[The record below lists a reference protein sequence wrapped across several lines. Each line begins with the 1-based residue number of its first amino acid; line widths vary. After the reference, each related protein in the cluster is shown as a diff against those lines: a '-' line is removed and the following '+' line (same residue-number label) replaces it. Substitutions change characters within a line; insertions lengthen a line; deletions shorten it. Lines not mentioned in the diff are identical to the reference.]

1 MLYQLCSPEIAILM
15 SVFCTHVHVH
25 TYTMC
30 IYVQYICLCLPAA
43 DECLPEEKRALL
55 KWKMSSITPNVV
67 RSCLTRV
74 GFAKLKSERK
84 ES

>member
-1 MLYQLCSPEIAILM
+1 MLYQLCSPKIAILV
-15 SVFCTHVHVH
+15 SVSGTHVYVH

-74 GFAKLKSERK
+74 GFAKLKSEQK